1 MPEPTPDSTARPDLV
16 KVDDCDLCEAA
27 RITPWFHED
36 DVCWIAECEICYV
49 PMVVWRFHGTEPP
62 TEHLAH
68 MHTELGRVAGET
80 LTVEHYVDDNMRNIP
95 DHYHAPRAR
104 RGASSG
110 TASDVHRRLRRR
122 RCRASYF
129 ATAPGLV

>member
-1 MPEPTPDSTARPDLV
+1 MPDSETTGGEHT

-49 PMVVWRFHGTEPP
+49 PMVVWRFHGTQPP
-62 TEHLAH
+62 ADHLAH
-68 MHTELGRVAGET
+68 MHAQLGRVAVET

-95 DHYHAPRAR
+95 DHYHAHAR
-104 RGASSG
+104 PKGG
-110 TASDVHRRLRRR
+110 FFGHGFRRQ
-122 RCRASYF
+122 
-129 ATAPGLV
+129 

>member
-1 MPEPTPDSTARPDLV
+1 LRSVPETPAPGFG

-62 TEHLAH
+62 AEHLAH

-95 DHYHAPRAR
+95 DHYHAHAR
-104 RGASSG
+104 PKGG
-110 TASDVHRRLRRR
+110 FFGHGFRR
-122 RCRASYF
+122 
-129 ATAPGLV
+129 P